1 MTLGELM
8 ENMATVAEKHG
19 TNGMQ
24 VIKGLTKYADEAVD
38 GAGNINSSYWDFFGP
53 IIHGRRAE
61 IEFLA
66 KNADAVPGA
75 DVVFEVVNDGA
86 KRISDVDAFLN
97 GAAVSIKRQGKTLD
111 KWVKD
116 RGEDWLKKYMTKV
129 MTGGGKLPPSGQ
141 LIFRTGKEL
150 PSPETQKRLRDIVE
164 NSDYLKDSGFTVSFE
179 VFEILPPPNI
189 N

>member
-1 MTLGELM
+1 
-8 ENMATVAEKHG
+8 
-19 TNGMQ
+19 
-24 VIKGLTKYADEAVD
+24 
-38 GAGNINSSYWDFFGP
+38 
-53 IIHGRRAE
+53 
-61 IEFLA
+61 
-66 KNADAVPGA
+66 
-75 DVVFEVVNDGA
+75 VVFEVVNDGA